1 MAKPTKYTRQP
12 IVSVLGHVDHG
23 KTSLLDYIRGSTV
36 AAREAGAI
44 TQHIGA
50 TEVPIDAIY
59 TMCGDLLGGKKFS
72 VPGLL
77 FIDTP
82 GHHAFTTLRA
92 RGGSL
97 ADIAILVV
105 DINEGFRPQT
115 HESISI
121 LRQYK
126 TPFVIAANKIDA
138 INGWQRSTSS
148 IEVAAQRIQNQRPMT
163 KRLFE
168 EKLYDLIGVIY
179 DKGFESDLY
188 FNVKDFTKTIP
199 IIPVSAK
206 TGEGV
211 PELLMILVGLA
222 QRFLEEQLKSESGP
236 AKGTVLEVKEDVGL
250 GTTVDAIIYSGML
263 KKEDTIILGTHD
275 EPLVTKI
282 KALLKPKPMDEIRD
296 PRERFDSVKEVHAA
310 CGIKISA
317 PDLDRVV
324 PGAPLRTAHGN
335 EAELIQEIQQQ
346 SQVKIDLDKDGLYI
360 KADTIGS
367 LEALVKESREKG
379 IHIRKVDIGNI
390 SKRDITDTAAVNN
403 TLERVIFAFN
413 VKMLPE
419 AKEEAASTDVTVFNE
434 DVIYTI
440 IENYDEWLGKK
451 KEELEKKRREDYIH
465 PGMIKF
471 LPEYV
476 FRVSH
481 PAVIGIRVL
490 GGRIKVDMR
499 LMDQDGKLIGSIKGM
514 QSENKAIAEAIQG
527 QEVAISIEGV
537 TVGRQIKGGD
547 IFFTDIPE
555 SDAKKLQLL
564 EVLNEDEKDVLNKI
578 FDIKRKTNKFWGM

>member
-1 MAKPTKYTRQP
+1 MTASSKHTRQP

-23 KTSLLDYIRGSTV
+23 KTSLLDFIRGSTV

-59 TMCGDLLGGKKFS
+59 SMCGHLLGEKKFS

-82 GHHAFTTLRA
+82 GHHAFTTLRT

-115 HESISI
+115 HESITI

-126 TPFVIAANKIDA
+126 TPFIVAANKIDA
-138 INGWQRSTSS
+138 INGWQRSDEILKNR
-148 IEVAAQRIQNQRPMT
+148 IESQRPMT
-163 KRLFE
+163 KSLFE
-168 EKLYDLIGVIY
+168 TKLYELIGIIY

-188 FNVKDFTKTIP
+188 FNIKDFRKSIP
-199 IIPVSAK
+199 IIPLSAK

-211 PELLMILVGLA
+211 PELLMVLVGLA
-222 QRFLEEQLKSESGP
+222 QRFLEEQLTSETG
-236 AKGTVLEVKEDVGL
+236 AGKGTVLEVKEDVGL
-250 GTTVDAIIYSGML
+250 GTTVDAIIYSGIL
-263 KKEDTIILGTHD
+263 KKEDTIIFGTRN

-296 PRERFDSVKEVHAA
+296 PRERFESVKEVHAA

-317 PDLDRVV
+317 PNLDLVV
-324 PGAPLRTAHGN
+324 PGAPLRVVQGD
-335 EAELIQEIQQQ
+335 EAELIQEIKSQ
-346 SQVKIDLDKDGLYI
+346 SQVKIELDKDGLFI

-379 IHIRKVDIGNI
+379 ITIRKVEIGNI
-390 SKRDITDTAAVNN
+390 SKRDIMETVALNN
-403 TLERVIFAFN
+403 PMERVIFAFN
-413 VKMLPE
+413 VKILPE
-419 AKEEAASTDVTVFNE
+419 AKEELIHNEVTIFNE

-440 IENYDEWLGKK
+440 IENYDEWLAKK

-481 PAVIGIRVL
+481 PAVIGVRVL
-490 GGRIKVDMR
+490 GGRIKVDMK
-499 LMDQDGKLIGSIKGM
+499 LMDQDGKSIGSIKGLQM
-514 QSENKAIAEAIQG
+514 ENKSITEAIQG
-527 QEVAISIEGV
+527 AEVAISIDGV

-555 SDAKKLQLL
+555 SDAKKLRLMD
-564 EVLNEDEKDVLNKI
+564 VLNDDEKDVLNKI
-578 FDIKRKTNKFWGM
+578 LDIKRKANKFWGM

>member
-1 MAKPTKYTRQP
+1 MTAHSKHTRQP

-23 KTSLLDYIRGSTV
+23 KTSLLDFIRGSTV

-50 TEVPIDAIY
+50 TEVPIEAIY
-59 TMCGDLLGGKKFS
+59 SICGPLLGGKKFT

-82 GHHAFTTLRA
+82 GHHAFTTLRT

-97 ADIAILVV
+97 ADLAILVI

-115 HESISI
+115 HESITI

-126 TPFVIAANKIDA
+126 TPFIIAANKIDA
-138 INGWQRSTSS
+138 INGWQR
-148 IEVAAQRIQNQRPMT
+148 IDDIAMNRLQNQRPMT
-163 KRLFE
+163 KTLFE
-168 EKLYDLIGVIY
+168 TKLYELIGTIY

-188 FNVKDFTKTIP
+188 FNIKDFRKSIP
-199 IIPVSAK
+199 ILPLSAK
-206 TGEGV
+206 TGEGI
-211 PELLMILVGLA
+211 PELLMVLVGLA
-222 QRFLEEQLKSESGP
+222 QRFLEEQLASETG
-236 AKGTVLEVKEDVGL
+236 AGKGTVLEVKEDVGL
-250 GTTVDAIIYSGML
+250 GTTVDAIIYSGVL
-263 KKEDTIILGTHD
+263 KKEDTIVFGTRN

-296 PRERFDSVKEVHAA
+296 PRERFASVKEVHAA

-317 PDLDRVV
+317 PNLDLVV
-324 PGAPLRTAHGN
+324 PGAPLRVVHDD
-335 EAELIQEIQQQ
+335 EAKLIEEIKSQ
-346 SQVKIDLDKDGLYI
+346 SQVNIKLDKDGLYI
-360 KADTIGS
+360 KGDTIGS

-379 IHIRKVDIGNI
+379 IDIRKVEIGSI
-390 SKRDITDTAAVNN
+390 SRRDIMETAAINN
-403 TLERVIFAFN
+403 PLERVIFAFN
-413 VKMLPE
+413 VKILPE
-419 AKEEAASTDVTVFNE
+419 AKEELVNTDVTVFNE

-440 IENYDEWLGKK
+440 IENYDIWLAKK
-451 KEELEKKRREDYIH
+451 KEGLEKKRREDYTH

-481 PAVIGIRVL
+481 PAVIGVRVL
-490 GGRIKVDMR
+490 GGRIKVDMK
-499 LMDQDGKLIGSIKGM
+499 LMDQDGKSIGSIKGL
-514 QSENKAIAEAIQG
+514 QLDNKPIDEALQG
-527 QEVAISIEGV
+527 AEVAISIEGV

-547 IFFTDIPE
+547 IFFTEIPE
-555 SDAKKLQLL
+555 SDAKKLRLMD
-564 EVLNEDEKDVLNKI
+564 VLNEDEKDVLNKI
-578 FDIKRKTNKFWGM
+578 LDIKRKTNKFWGM

>member
-1 MAKPTKYTRQP
+1 MTHSKKHVRQP

-36 AAREAGAI
+36 AAREAGMI

-50 TEVPIDAIY
+50 TEVPIEAIY
-59 TMCGDLLGGKKFS
+59 AMCGPLLGGKKFS

-82 GHHAFTTLRA
+82 GHHAFTTLRT

-97 ADIAILVV
+97 ADLAILVV

-115 HESISI
+115 HESITI

-126 TPFVIAANKIDA
+126 TPFIVAANKIDA
-138 INGWQRSTSS
+138 INGWQRNDD
-148 IEVAAQRIQNQRPMT
+148 VAKNRLDSQRPIIKT
-163 KRLFE
+163 LFE
-168 EKLYDLIGVIY
+168 TKLYDLIGILY

-188 FNVKDFTKTIP
+188 FNIKDFRKSIP
-199 IIPVSAK
+199 IIPISAK
-206 TGEGV
+206 TGEGI
-211 PELLMILVGLA
+211 PELLMVLVGLA
-222 QRFLEEQLKSESGP
+222 QRFLEDQITSESG
-236 AKGTVLEVKEDVGL
+236 AGKGTVLEVKEDIGL
-250 GTTVDAIIYSGML
+250 GTTVDAIIYSGIL
-263 KKEDTIILGTHD
+263 KKEDTIIFGTRD

-317 PDLDRVV
+317 PNLDLVV
-324 PGAPLRTAHGN
+324 PGAPLRVVHGD
-335 EAELIQEIQQQ
+335 EAELIEEIKSQ
-346 SQVKIDLDKDGLYI
+346 SQVNIELDKDGLFI

-379 IHIRKVDIGNI
+379 MSIRKVEIGNV
-390 SKRDITDTAAVNN
+390 SKRDIIETVSLNN
-403 TLERVIFAFN
+403 PLERVIFAFN
-413 VKMLPE
+413 VKILPE
-419 AKEEAASTDVTVFNE
+419 AKEELVKSEVTVFNE

-440 IENYDEWLGKK
+440 IENYDLWVAKK

-476 FRVSH
+476 FRISH
-481 PAVIGIRVL
+481 PAVFGVRIL

-499 LMDQDGKLIGSIKGM
+499 LIDLEGKSIGHIKGM
-514 QSENKAIAEAIQG
+514 QLDNKPITEAMQG
-527 QEVAISIEGV
+527 AEVAISVEGV
-537 TVGRQIKGGD
+537 TIGRQINGGD

-555 SDAKKLQLL
+555 SDARKLQLMN
-564 EVLNEDEKDVLNKI
+564 VLNDDEKDVLNKI
-578 FDIKRKTNKFWGM
+578 IDIKRKTNKFWGM

>member
-1 MAKPTKYTRQP
+1 MTKSSKYIRQP

-59 TMCGDLLGGKKFS
+59 AMCGDLLGGKKFS

-105 DINEGFRPQT
+105 DIQEGFRPQT
-115 HESISI
+115 HESINI

-126 TPFVIAANKIDA
+126 TPFVIAANKIDSVS
-138 INGWQRSTSS
+138 GWQYST
-148 IEVAAQRIQNQRPMT
+148 EVAQQRIQHQRPMT
-163 KRLFE
+163 KSLFE

-179 DKGFESDLY
+179 DKGFDSDLY
-188 FNVKDFTKTIP
+188 FNIKDFTKTIP

-206 TGEGV
+206 TGEGIS
-211 PELLMILVGLA
+211 ELLMILVGLA
-222 QRFLEEQLKSESGP
+222 QRFLEDQLKSESGP
-236 AKGTVLEVKEDVGL
+236 GKGTVLEVKEDVGL
-250 GTTVDAIIYSGML
+250 GTTVDAIIYSGVL
-263 KKEDTIILGTHD
+263 KKEDTIIFGTHD

-317 PDLDRVV
+317 PGLDQVV
-324 PGAPLRTAHGN
+324 PGAPLRVVHGN
-335 EAELIQEIQQQ
+335 EAELVQEIKSQ
-346 SQVKIDLDKDGLYI
+346 SQVKIDVDKDGLYI

-390 SKRDITDTAAVNN
+390 SKHDITDTAALNN
-403 TLERVIFAFN
+403 PLDRVIFAFN

-419 AKEEAASTDVTVFNE
+419 AKEEVANTDVTVFNE

-440 IENYDEWLGKK
+440 IENYDVWLAKK

-490 GGRIKVDMR
+490 GGRIKVDML
-499 LMDQDGKLIGSIKGM
+499 LMDQDGKIIGSIKGM
-514 QSENKAIAEAIQG
+514 QSENKAISEAIQG
-527 QEVAISIEGV
+527 QEVAISIEGI

-547 IFFTDIPE
+547 ILFTDIPE
-555 SDAKKLQLL
+555 SDARKLRLL
-564 EVLNEDEKDVLNKI
+564 DVLNEDEKDVLNKI
-578 FDIKRKTNKFWGM
+578 LDIKRKTNKFWGM

>member
-1 MAKPTKYTRQP
+1 
-12 IVSVLGHVDHG
+12 LGHVDHG
-23 KTSLLDYIRGSTV
+23 KTSLLDFIRGSTV

-50 TEVPIDAIY
+50 TEVPIEAIY
-59 TMCGDLLGGKKFS
+59 SMCGSLLGGKKFS

-82 GHHAFTTLRA
+82 GHHAFTTLRT

-97 ADIAILVV
+97 ADLAILVV

-115 HESISI
+115 HESITI

-126 TPFVIAANKIDA
+126 TPFIVAANKIDA
-138 INGWQRSTSS
+138 INGWQRSDD
-148 IEVAAQRIQNQRPMT
+148 IAMNRIQNQRPMT
-163 KRLFE
+163 KTLFE
-168 EKLYDLIGVIY
+168 KKLYELIGTIY

-188 FNVKDFTKTIP
+188 FNIKDFRKSIP
-199 IIPVSAK
+199 IIPLSAK
-206 TGEGV
+206 TGEGLS
-211 PELLMILVGLA
+211 ELLMVLVGLA
-222 QRFLEEQLKSESGP
+222 QRFLEDQLTSETG
-236 AKGTVLEVKEDVGL
+236 AGKGTVLEVKEDVGL
-250 GTTVDAIIYSGML
+250 GTTVDAIIYSGIL
-263 KKEDTIILGTHD
+263 NKDDTIVFGTRGD
-275 EPLVTKI
+275 PLVTKI

-296 PRERFDSVKEVHAA
+296 PRERFESVTKVHAA

-317 PDLDRVV
+317 PDLDLVI
-324 PGAPLRTAHGN
+324 PGAPLRVVHGDK
-335 EAELIQEIQQQ
+335 EELIQEIKNQ
-346 SQVKIDLDKDGLYI
+346 SQVNIELDKDGLFI

-379 IHIRKVDIGNI
+379 INVRKVEIGNI
-390 SKRDITDTAAVNN
+390 SRRDIMETAAINN
-403 TLERVIFAFN
+403 SLERVIFAFN

-419 AKEEAASTDVTVFNE
+419 AKEELVNTDVTVFNE

-440 IENYDEWLGKK
+440 IENYDLWLAKK
-451 KEELEKKRREDYIH
+451 KEELEKKRREDYTH

-471 LPEYV
+471 LPEYI

-481 PAVIGIRVL
+481 PAVIGVRVL
-490 GGRIKVDMR
+490 GGRIKVDMK
-499 LMDQDGKLIGSIKGM
+499 LMDQDGKSIGSIKGM
-514 QSENKAIAEAIQG
+514 QSDNKAIAEAIQG
-527 QEVAISIEGV
+527 AEVAISIEGV

-555 SDAKKLQLL
+555 SDAKKLRLL
-564 EVLNEDEKDVLNKI
+564 DVLNEDEKDVLNKI
-578 FDIKRKTNKFWGM
+578 MNIKRKTNKFWGM

>member
-1 MAKPTKYTRQP
+1 MPASHKHVRQP

-59 TMCGDLLGGKKFS
+59 AMCGALLGEKKFS

-82 GHHAFTTLRA
+82 GHHAFTTLRT

-97 ADIAILVV
+97 ADLAILVV

-115 HESISI
+115 HESITI

-126 TPFVIAANKIDA
+126 TPFIIAANKIDA
-138 INGWQRSTSS
+138 INGWQRSDD
-148 IEVAAQRIQNQRPMT
+148 IAINRLQNQRPMT
-163 KRLFE
+163 KTLFE
-168 EKLYDLIGVIY
+168 TKLYELIGTIY

-188 FNVKDFTKTIP
+188 FNIKDFRKSIP
-199 IIPVSAK
+199 IIPLSAK
-206 TGEGV
+206 TGEGI

-222 QRFLEEQLKSESGP
+222 QRFLEDQLASETG
-236 AKGTVLEVKEDVGL
+236 AGKGTVLEVKEDIGL
-250 GTTVDAIIYSGML
+250 GTTVDAIIYSGIL
-263 KKEDTIILGTHD
+263 KKEDTIIFGTRD
-275 EPLVTKI
+275 EPLVSKI

-317 PDLDRVV
+317 PNLDLVI
-324 PGAPLRTAHGN
+324 PGAPLRVVHGN
-335 EAELIQEIQQQ
+335 EAELIEEIKSQ
-346 SQVKIDLDKDGLYI
+346 SQVNIELDKDGLFI

-379 IHIRKVDIGNI
+379 INIRKVEIGNI
-390 SKRDITDTAAVNN
+390 SRRDIMETAAVNN
-403 TLERVIFAFN
+403 PLERVIFAFN
-413 VKMLPE
+413 VKILPE
-419 AKEEAASTDVTVFNE
+419 AKDELLNTDVTVFNQ

-440 IENYDEWLGKK
+440 IENYDLWLSKK
-451 KEELEKKRREDYIH
+451 KEELEKKRREDFTH
-465 PGMIKF
+465 PGMMKF

-476 FRVSH
+476 FRISH
-481 PAVIGIRVL
+481 PAVIGVRVL
-490 GGRIKVDMR
+490 GGRIKLGMK
-499 LMDQDGKLIGSIKGM
+499 LMDQEGKSIGNIKGL
-514 QSENKAIAEAIQG
+514 QLDNKSITEALQG
-527 QEVAISIEGV
+527 AEVAISIEGV

-547 IFFTDIPE
+547 IFFTEIPE
-555 SDAKKLQLL
+555 SDAKKLRLMD
-564 EVLNEDEKDVLNKI
+564 VLNEDEKDVLNKI
-578 FDIKRKTNKFWGM
+578 LDIKRKTNKFWGM

>member
-1 MAKPTKYTRQP
+1 MYMSTSHKHVRQP

-23 KTSLLDYIRGSTV
+23 KTSLLDFIRGSTV

-50 TEVPIDAIY
+50 TEVPIEAIY
-59 TMCGDLLGGKKFS
+59 AMCGPLLGGKKFS

-82 GHHAFTTLRA
+82 GHHAFTTLRT

-97 ADIAILVV
+97 ADLAILVV
-105 DINEGFRPQT
+105 DVNEGFRPQT
-115 HESISI
+115 HESITI

-126 TPFVIAANKIDA
+126 TPFIIAANKIDA
-138 INGWQRSTSS
+138 INGWQRSDET
-148 IEVAAQRIQNQRPMT
+148 AQNRLQNQRPMT
-163 KRLFE
+163 KTLFE
-168 EKLYDLIGVIY
+168 TKLYELIGTIY

-188 FNVKDFTKTIP
+188 FNIKDFRKSIP

-211 PELLMILVGLA
+211 AELLMILVGLA
-222 QRFLEEQLKSESGP
+222 QRFLEEQLRSETG
-236 AKGTVLEVKEDVGL
+236 AGKGTVLEVKEDVGL
-250 GTTVDAIIYSGML
+250 GTTVDAIIYSGIL
-263 KKEDTIILGTHD
+263 KKEDTIVFGTRD

-296 PRERFDSVKEVHAA
+296 PRERFDSVREVHAA

-317 PDLDRVV
+317 PNLDLVV
-324 PGAPLRTAHGN
+324 PGAPLRVVRGD
-335 EAELIQEIQQQ
+335 EAALIEEIKNQ
-346 SQVKIDLDKDGLYI
+346 SQVNIELDKKGLYI

-379 IHIRKVDIGNI
+379 IDIRKVEIGNV
-390 SKRDITDTAAVNN
+390 SRRDISETVAVNN
-403 TLERVIFAFN
+403 PLERVIFAFN
-413 VKMLPE
+413 VKILPE
-419 AKEEAASTDVTVFNE
+419 AKEELAKSEVTIFNE
-434 DVIYTI
+434 EVIYTI
-440 IENYDEWLGKK
+440 LENYDLWLAKK

-476 FRVSH
+476 FRMSH
-481 PAVIGIRVL
+481 PAVFGVRVL

-499 LMDQDGKLIGSIKGM
+499 LIDQEGKSIGNIKGM
-514 QSENKAIAEAIQG
+514 QLDNKPITEALQG
-527 QEVAISIEGV
+527 AEVAISVEGV
-537 TVGRQIKGGD
+537 TIGRQIKGGD
-547 IFFTDIPE
+547 ILFTDIPE
-555 SDAKKLQLL
+555 SDARKLKMMD
-564 EVLNEDEKDVLNKI
+564 VLNEDEKDVLNKI
-578 FDIKRKTNKFWGM
+578 IDIKRRTNKFWGM

>member
-1 MAKPTKYTRQP
+1 MPAAHKHVRQP

-59 TMCGDLLGGKKFS
+59 AMCGALLGGKKFS

-82 GHHAFTTLRA
+82 GHHAFTTLRT

-97 ADIAILVV
+97 ADLAILVV

-115 HESISI
+115 HESITI

-126 TPFVIAANKIDA
+126 TPFIIAANKIDA
-138 INGWQRSTSS
+138 INGWQRSDD
-148 IEVAAQRIQNQRPMT
+148 IAINRLQNQRPMT
-163 KRLFE
+163 KTLFE
-168 EKLYDLIGVIY
+168 TKLYELIGTIY

-188 FNVKDFTKTIP
+188 FNIKDFRKSIP
-199 IIPVSAK
+199 IIPLSAK
-206 TGEGV
+206 TGEGI

-222 QRFLEEQLKSESGP
+222 QRFLEDQLASETG
-236 AKGTVLEVKEDVGL
+236 AGKGTVLEVKEDIGL
-250 GTTVDAIIYSGML
+250 GTTVDAIIYSGIL
-263 KKEDTIILGTHD
+263 KKEDTIIFGTRD
-275 EPLVTKI
+275 EPLVSKI

-317 PDLDRVV
+317 PNLDLVI
-324 PGAPLRTAHGN
+324 PGAPLRVVHGN
-335 EAELIQEIQQQ
+335 EAELIEEIKSQ
-346 SQVKIDLDKDGLYI
+346 SQVNIELDKDGLFI

-379 IHIRKVDIGNI
+379 MNIRKVEIGNI
-390 SKRDITDTAAVNN
+390 SRRDIMETAAVNN
-403 TLERVIFAFN
+403 PLERVIFAFN
-413 VKMLPE
+413 VKILPE
-419 AKEEAASTDVTVFNE
+419 AKDELLNTDVTVFNQ

-440 IENYDEWLGKK
+440 IEDYDLWLSKK
-451 KEELEKKRREDYIH
+451 KEELEKKRREDFTH
-465 PGMIKF
+465 PGMMKF

-481 PAVIGIRVL
+481 PAVIGVRVL
-490 GGRIKVDMR
+490 GGRIKLGMK
-499 LMDQDGKLIGSIKGM
+499 LMDQEGKSIGNIKGL
-514 QSENKAIAEAIQG
+514 QLDNKSITEALQG
-527 QEVAISIEGV
+527 AEVAISIEGV

-547 IFFTDIPE
+547 IFFTEIPE
-555 SDAKKLQLL
+555 SDAKKLRLMD
-564 EVLNEDEKDVLNKI
+564 VLNEDEKDVLNKI
-578 FDIKRKTNKFWGM
+578 LDIKRKTNKFWGM

>member
-1 MAKPTKYTRQP
+1 MTASQKHVRQP

-59 TMCGDLLGGKKFS
+59 AMCGPLLGEKKFS

-82 GHHAFTTLRA
+82 GHHAFTTLRT

-97 ADIAILVV
+97 ADLAILVV

-115 HESISI
+115 YESITI

-126 TPFVIAANKIDA
+126 TPFIVAANKIDA
-138 INGWQRSTSS
+138 INGWQRNDA
-148 IEVAAQRIQNQRPMT
+148 VAKNRLDSQRPMT
-163 KRLFE
+163 KTLFE
-168 EKLYDLIGVIY
+168 TKLYELIGIIY

-188 FNVKDFTKTIP
+188 FNIKDFRKNIP
-199 IIPVSAK
+199 IIPLSAK
-206 TGEGV
+206 TGEGI
-211 PELLMILVGLA
+211 PELLMVLVGLA
-222 QRFLEEQLKSESGP
+222 QRFLEDQLASETG
-236 AKGTVLEVKEDVGL
+236 AGKGTVLEVKEDIGL
-250 GTTVDAIIYSGML
+250 GTTVDAIIYSGVL
-263 KKEDTIILGTHD
+263 KKEDTIIFGTHN

-317 PDLDRVV
+317 PNLDLVV
-324 PGAPLRTAHGN
+324 PGAPLRVVHGD
-335 EAELIQEIQQQ
+335 ETELIQEIKSQ
-346 SQVKIDLDKDGLYI
+346 SQVNIELDKDGLYI

-379 IHIRKVDIGNI
+379 INIRKVEIGNV
-390 SKRDITDTAAVNN
+390 SRRDIMETAAINN
-403 TLERVIFAFN
+403 PLERVIFAFN
-413 VKMLPE
+413 VKILPE
-419 AKEEAASTDVTVFNE
+419 AKDELVNTDVTVFNE

-440 IENYDEWLGKK
+440 IENYDLWLSKK

-481 PAVIGIRVL
+481 PAVIGVRVL
-490 GGRIKVDMR
+490 GGRIKLDMK
-499 LMDQDGKLIGSIKGM
+499 LMDQDGKSIGNIKGL
-514 QSENKAIAEAIQG
+514 QLDNKSIVEALQG
-527 QEVAISIEGV
+527 AEVAISIEGV

-555 SDAKKLQLL
+555 SDAKKLRLMD
-564 EVLNEDEKDVLNKI
+564 VLNEDEKDVLNKI
-578 FDIKRKTNKFWGM
+578 LDIKRKTNKFWGM

>member
-1 MAKPTKYTRQP
+1 MSASHKHVRQP

-59 TMCGDLLGGKKFS
+59 AMCGTLLGEKKFS

-82 GHHAFTTLRA
+82 GHHAFTTLRT

-97 ADIAILVV
+97 ADLAILVV

-115 HESISI
+115 YESITI

-126 TPFVIAANKIDA
+126 TPFILAANKIDA
-138 INGWQRSTSS
+138 INGWQKNQD
-148 IEVAAQRIQNQRPMT
+148 VARNRLDNQRPMT
-163 KRLFE
+163 KTLFDT
-168 EKLYDLIGVIY
+168 KLYELIGTIY
-179 DKGFESDLY
+179 DKGFDSDLY
-188 FNVKDFTKTIP
+188 FNIKDFRKSIP
-199 IIPVSAK
+199 IIPLSAK
-206 TGEGV
+206 TGEGI
-211 PELLMILVGLA
+211 PELLMVLVGLA
-222 QRFLEEQLKSESGP
+222 QRFLEDQLTSESG
-236 AKGTVLEVKEDVGL
+236 AGKGTVLEVKEDIGL
-250 GTTVDAIIYSGML
+250 GTTVDAIIYSGVL
-263 KKEDTIILGTHD
+263 KKEDTIIFGTRN

-317 PDLDRVV
+317 PNLDLVV
-324 PGAPLRTAHGN
+324 PGAPLRVVHGD
-335 EAELIQEIQQQ
+335 EAELIEEIKSQ
-346 SQVKIDLDKDGLYI
+346 SQVNIELDKDGLYI

-379 IHIRKVDIGNI
+379 INIRKVEIGNI
-390 SKRDITDTAAVNN
+390 SRRDIMETAAINN
-403 TLERVIFAFN
+403 PSERVIFAFN
-413 VKMLPE
+413 VKILPE
-419 AKEEAASTDVTVFNE
+419 AKEELIKSEVTIFNE

-440 IENYDEWLGKK
+440 IENYDLWLVKK
-451 KEELEKKRREDYIH
+451 KEELEKKRREDFTH

-476 FRVSH
+476 FRISH
-481 PAVIGIRVL
+481 PAVFGVRVL

-499 LMDQDGKLIGSIKGM
+499 LVDQEGKSIGIIKGM
-514 QSENKAIAEAIQG
+514 QLDNKPITEALQG
-527 QEVAISIEGV
+527 AEVAISVEGV
-537 TVGRQIKGGD
+537 TIGRQIKGGD

-555 SDAKKLQLL
+555 SDARKLTLMN
-564 EVLNEDEKDVLNKI
+564 VLNDDEKDVLNKI
-578 FDIKRKTNKFWGM
+578 MDIKRKTNKFWGM

>member
-1 MAKPTKYTRQP
+1 MTHSKKHVRQP

-36 AAREAGAI
+36 AAREAGMI

-50 TEVPIDAIY
+50 TEVPIEAIY
-59 TMCGDLLGGKKFS
+59 AMCGPLLGGKKFS

-82 GHHAFTTLRA
+82 GHHAFTTLRT

-97 ADIAILVV
+97 ADLAILVV

-115 HESISI
+115 HESITI

-126 TPFVIAANKIDA
+126 TPFIVAANKIDA
-138 INGWQRSTSS
+138 INGWQRNDD
-148 IEVAAQRIQNQRPMT
+148 VAKNRLDSQRPIIKT
-163 KRLFE
+163 LFE
-168 EKLYDLIGVIY
+168 TKLYDLIGILY

-188 FNVKDFTKTIP
+188 FNIKDFRKSIP
-199 IIPVSAK
+199 IIPISAK
-206 TGEGV
+206 TGEGI
-211 PELLMILVGLA
+211 PELLMVLVGLA
-222 QRFLEEQLKSESGP
+222 QRFLEDQITSESG
-236 AKGTVLEVKEDVGL
+236 AGKGTVLEVKEDIGL
-250 GTTVDAIIYSGML
+250 GTTVDAIIYSGIL
-263 KKEDTIILGTHD
+263 KKEDTIIFGTRD

-317 PDLDRVV
+317 PNLDLVV
-324 PGAPLRTAHGN
+324 PGAPLRVVHGD
-335 EAELIQEIQQQ
+335 EAELIEEIKSQ
-346 SQVKIDLDKDGLYI
+346 SQVNIELDKDGLFI

-379 IHIRKVDIGNI
+379 MSIRKVEIGNV
-390 SKRDITDTAAVNN
+390 SKRDIIETVSLNN
-403 TLERVIFAFN
+403 PLERVIFAFN
-413 VKMLPE
+413 VKILPE
-419 AKEEAASTDVTVFNE
+419 AKEELVKSEVTVFNE

-440 IENYDEWLGKK
+440 IENYDLWVAKK

-476 FRVSH
+476 FRISH
-481 PAVIGIRVL
+481 PAVFGVRIL

-499 LMDQDGKLIGSIKGM
+499 LIDLEGKSIGHIKGM
-514 QSENKAIAEAIQG
+514 QLDNKPITEAIQG
-527 QEVAISIEGV
+527 AEVAISVEGV
-537 TVGRQIKGGD
+537 TIGRQINGGD

-555 SDAKKLQLL
+555 SDARKLQLMN
-564 EVLNEDEKDVLNKI
+564 VLNYDEKDVLNKI
-578 FDIKRKTNKFWGM
+578 IDIKRKTNKFWGM

>member
-1 MAKPTKYTRQP
+1 MAMTILSKHTRQP

-23 KTSLLDYIRGSTV
+23 KTSLLDFIRGSTV

-59 TMCGDLLGGKKFS
+59 SMCGHLLGGKKFS

-82 GHHAFTTLRA
+82 GHHAFTTLRT

-97 ADIAILVV
+97 ADLAILVV

-115 HESISI
+115 HESITI

-126 TPFVIAANKIDA
+126 TPFIVAANKIDA
-138 INGWQRSTSS
+138 INGWQRSDD
-148 IEVAAQRIQNQRPMT
+148 IAMNRIQNQRPMT
-163 KRLFE
+163 KTLFE
-168 EKLYDLIGVIY
+168 TKLYELIGTIY

-188 FNVKDFTKTIP
+188 FNIKDFRKSIP
-199 IIPVSAK
+199 IMPVSAK

-211 PELLMILVGLA
+211 PELLMVLVGLA
-222 QRFLEEQLKSESGP
+222 QRFLEDQLTSETG
-236 AKGTVLEVKEDVGL
+236 AGKGTVLEVKEDIGL
-250 GTTVDAIIYSGML
+250 GTTVDAIIYSGIL
-263 KKEDTIILGTHD
+263 KKEDTIIFGTRN

-282 KALLKPKPMDEIRD
+282 KAILKPKPMDEIRD
-296 PRERFDSVKEVHAA
+296 PREQFESVKEVHAA

-317 PDLDRVV
+317 PNLDLVV
-324 PGAPLRTAHGN
+324 PGAPLRVVHGDK
-335 EAELIQEIQQQ
+335 EELIQEIKSQ
-346 SQVKIDLDKDGLYI
+346 SQVNIKLDKDGLFI

-367 LEALVKESREKG
+367 LEALVKESQEHA
-379 IHIRKVDIGNI
+379 INIRKVEIGNI
-390 SKRDITDTAAVNN
+390 SRRDIMETSALNN
-403 TLERVIFAFN
+403 PLERIIFAFN
-413 VKMLPE
+413 VKILPE
-419 AKEEAASTDVTVFNE
+419 AKEELLNTDVTVFNE

-440 IENYDEWLGKK
+440 IENYDVWLAKK
-451 KEELEKKRREDYIH
+451 KEELEKKRREDYTH

-481 PAVIGIRVL
+481 PAVIGVRVL

-499 LMDQDGKLIGSIKGM
+499 LIDQDGKIVGHIKGM
-514 QSENKAIAEAIQG
+514 QLENKAISEALQG
-527 QEVAISIEGV
+527 AEVAISIEGV

-547 IFFTDIPE
+547 ILFTDLPE
-555 SDAKKLQLL
+555 SDAKKLKLMD
-564 EVLNEDEKDVLNKI
+564 VLNEDEKDVLNKI
-578 FDIKRKTNKFWGM
+578 IDIKRKTNKFWGM

>member
-1 MAKPTKYTRQP
+1 MTSSPKHVRQP

-59 TMCGDLLGGKKFS
+59 SMCGSLLGGKAFS

-82 GHHAFTTLRA
+82 GHHAFTTLRT

-97 ADIAILVV
+97 ADLAILVV

-115 HESISI
+115 HESITI

-126 TPFVIAANKIDA
+126 TPFIIAANKIDA
-138 INGWQRSTSS
+138 INGWQFSTD
-148 IEVAAQRIQNQRPMT
+148 IAKNRLQNQRPMIKT
-163 KRLFE
+163 LFE
-168 EKLYDLIGVIY
+168 TKLYELIGTIY

-188 FNVKDFTKTIP
+188 FNIKDFRKSIP

-211 PELLMILVGLA
+211 PELLMVLVGLA
-222 QRFLEEQLKSESGP
+222 QRFLEDQLASETG
-236 AKGTVLEVKEDVGL
+236 AGKGTVLEVKEDIGL
-250 GTTVDAIIYSGML
+250 GTTVDAIIYSGVL
-263 KKEDTIILGTHD
+263 RKEDTIIFGTRD

-296 PRERFDSVKEVHAA
+296 PRERFESVKEVHAA

-317 PDLDRVV
+317 SDLDRVV
-324 PGAPLRTAHGN
+324 PGAPLRVVHGDE
-335 EAELIQEIQQQ
+335 EALIEEIKSQ
-346 SQVKIDLDKDGLYI
+346 SQVKIDLDKDGVYI

-379 IHIRKVDIGNI
+379 INVRKVEIGNL
-390 SKRDITDTAAVNN
+390 SKRDIMETVAVNN
-403 TLERVIFAFN
+403 PLERVIFAFN
-413 VKMLPE
+413 VKILPE
-419 AKEEAASTDVTVFNE
+419 AKEEITNTEVAIFNE

-440 IENYDEWLGKK
+440 IEKYDLWVAKK

-481 PAVIGIRVL
+481 PAVIGVRVL
-490 GGRIKVDMR
+490 GGRVKVNMR
-499 LMDQDGKLIGSIKGM
+499 LIDTEGKSIGSIKGL
-514 QSENKAIAEAIQG
+514 QLDNKAITEALQG
-527 QEVAISIEGV
+527 AEVAISIEGV

-555 SDAKKLQLL
+555 SDAKKLRLL
-564 EVLNEDEKDVLNKI
+564 DLLNEDEKDVLNKI

>member
-1 MAKPTKYTRQP
+1 MTAHSKHIRQP

-23 KTSLLDYIRGSTV
+23 KTSLLDFIRGSTV

-50 TEVPIDAIY
+50 TEVPIEAIY
-59 TMCGDLLGGKKFS
+59 STCGPLLGDKKFT

-82 GHHAFTTLRA
+82 GHHAFTTLRT

-97 ADIAILVV
+97 ADLAILVI

-115 HESISI
+115 HESITI

-126 TPFVIAANKIDA
+126 TPFIIAANKIDA
-138 INGWQRSTSS
+138 INGWQRIDDVT
-148 IEVAAQRIQNQRPMT
+148 INRLQNQRPMT
-163 KRLFE
+163 KTLFE
-168 EKLYDLIGVIY
+168 AKLYELIGTIY

-188 FNVKDFTKTIP
+188 FNIKDFRKSIP
-199 IIPVSAK
+199 IVPLSAK
-206 TGEGV
+206 TGEGI
-211 PELLMILVGLA
+211 PELLMVLVGLA
-222 QRFLEEQLKSESGP
+222 QRFLEEQLASESG
-236 AKGTVLEVKEDVGL
+236 AGKGTVLEVKEDVGL
-250 GTTVDAIIYSGML
+250 GTTVDAIIYSGVL
-263 KKEDTIILGTHD
+263 KKEDTIVFGTRN

-296 PRERFDSVKEVHAA
+296 PRERFASVKEVYAA

-317 PDLDRVV
+317 PNLDLVV
-324 PGAPLRTAHGN
+324 PGAPLRVVHDD
-335 EAELIQEIQQQ
+335 EAELIQEIKSQ
-346 SQVKIDLDKDGLYI
+346 SQVNIELDKNGLYI
-360 KADTIGS
+360 KGDTIGS

-379 IHIRKVDIGNI
+379 IDIRKVEIGSI
-390 SKRDITDTAAVNN
+390 SRRDIMETAAINN
-403 TLERVIFAFN
+403 PLERVIFAFN
-413 VKMLPE
+413 VKILPE
-419 AKEEAASTDVTVFNE
+419 AKEELVNTDVIVFNE

-440 IENYDEWLGKK
+440 IENYDIWLAKK
-451 KEELEKKRREDYIH
+451 KEELEKKRREDYKH

-481 PAVIGIRVL
+481 PAVIGVRVL
-490 GGRIKVDMR
+490 GGRIKVDMK
-499 LMDQDGKLIGSIKGM
+499 LMDQDGKSIGSIKGL
-514 QSENKAIAEAIQG
+514 QLDNKPIDEALQG
-527 QEVAISIEGV
+527 AEVAISIEGV

-547 IFFTDIPE
+547 IFFTEIPE
-555 SDAKKLQLL
+555 SDAKKLRLMD
-564 EVLNEDEKDVLNKI
+564 VLNEDEKDVLNKI
-578 FDIKRKTNKFWGM
+578 LDIKRKINKFWGM

>member
-1 MAKPTKYTRQP
+1 MTASSKHTRQP

-23 KTSLLDYIRGSTV
+23 KTSLLDFIRGSTV

-50 TEVPIDAIY
+50 TEVPIEAIY
-59 TMCGDLLGGKKFS
+59 SMCGSLLGSKKFS

-82 GHHAFTTLRA
+82 GHHAFTTLRT

-115 HESISI
+115 HESITI

-126 TPFVIAANKIDA
+126 TPFVVAANKIDA
-138 INGWQRSTSS
+138 INGWQGSD
-148 IEVAAQRIQNQRPMT
+148 EVAINRLQSQRPMT
-163 KRLFE
+163 KTLFE
-168 EKLYDLIGVIY
+168 TRLYELIGAIY

-188 FNVKDFTKTIP
+188 YNIKDFRKSIP
-199 IIPVSAK
+199 IIPLSAK

-211 PELLMILVGLA
+211 SELLMVLVGLA
-222 QRFLEEQLKSESGP
+222 QRFLEDQLTSETNAG
-236 AKGTVLEVKEDVGL
+236 KGTVLEVKEDVGL
-250 GTTVDAIIYSGML
+250 GTTVDAIIYSGIL
-263 KKEDTIILGTHD
+263 KKEDTIIFGTRN

-317 PDLDRVV
+317 PDLDLVV
-324 PGAPLRTAHGN
+324 PGAPLRVIHGD
-335 EAELIQEIQQQ
+335 EAELIQEIKNQ
-346 SQVKIDLDKDGLYI
+346 SQVKIELDKDGLYI

-379 IHIRKVDIGNI
+379 INIRKVEIGNI
-390 SKRDITDTAAVNN
+390 SRRDIMETVSLNN
-403 TLERVIFAFN
+403 PLERVIFAFN
-413 VKMLPE
+413 VKILPE
-419 AKEEAASTDVTVFNE
+419 AKEELTNTDVTVFNE

-440 IENYDEWLGKK
+440 IENYDIWQAKK
-451 KEELEKKRREDYIH
+451 KEELEKKRREDYTH

-481 PAVIGIRVL
+481 PAVIGVRVL
-490 GGRIKVDMR
+490 GGRIKVDMK
-499 LMDQDGKLIGSIKGM
+499 LIDQEGKSIGSIKGL
-514 QSENKAIAEAIQG
+514 QLDNKPITEALQG
-527 QEVAISIEGV
+527 AEVAISIDGV
-537 TVGRQIKGGD
+537 TVGRQINGGD

-555 SDAKKLQLL
+555 SDAKKLRLMD
-564 EVLNEDEKDVLNKI
+564 VLNEDEKDVLNKI
-578 FDIKRKTNKFWGM
+578 LDIKRKTNKFWGM

>member
-1 MAKPTKYTRQP
+1 VTAPQKHVRQP

-50 TEVPIDAIY
+50 TEVPIEAIY
-59 TMCGDLLGGKKFS
+59 AMCGPLLGGKKFS

-82 GHHAFTTLRA
+82 GHHAFTTLRT

-97 ADIAILVV
+97 ADLAILVV
-105 DINEGFRPQT
+105 DMNEGFRPQT
-115 HESISI
+115 HESITI

-126 TPFVIAANKIDA
+126 TPFIVAANKIDA
-138 INGWQRSTSS
+138 INGWQRNDD
-148 IEVAAQRIQNQRPMT
+148 VAKNRLENQRPMT
-163 KRLFE
+163 KTIFDT
-168 EKLYDLIGVIY
+168 KLYELIGIIY

-188 FNVKDFTKTIP
+188 FNIKDFKKSIP
-199 IIPVSAK
+199 IIPLSAK
-206 TGEGV
+206 TGEGI
-211 PELLMILVGLA
+211 PELLMVLVGLA
-222 QRFLEEQLKSESGP
+222 QRFLEDQLTSETG
-236 AKGTVLEVKEDVGL
+236 AGKGTVLEVKEDIGL
-250 GTTVDAIIYSGML
+250 GTTVDAIIYSGIL
-263 KKEDTIILGTHD
+263 KKEDTIIFGTHD

-317 PDLDRVV
+317 PNLDLVV
-324 PGAPLRTAHGN
+324 PGAPLRVVHGD
-335 EAELIQEIQQQ
+335 ETELIQEIKSQ
-346 SQVKIDLDKDGLYI
+346 SQVNIELDKDGLYI

-367 LEALVKESREKG
+367 LEALAKESREKG
-379 IHIRKVDIGNI
+379 ISIRKVEIGNV
-390 SKRDITDTAAVNN
+390 SKRDIMETVSVNN
-403 TLERVIFAFN
+403 PLERVIFAFN
-413 VKMLPE
+413 VKILPE
-419 AKEEAASTDVTVFNE
+419 AKEELTKSEVTIFNE

-440 IENYDEWLGKK
+440 IENYDVWLAKK

-476 FRVSH
+476 FRISH
-481 PAVIGIRVL
+481 PAVFGVRIL

-499 LMDQDGKLIGSIKGM
+499 LIDLEGKSIGHIKGM
-514 QSENKAIAEAIQG
+514 QLDNKPITEALQG
-527 QEVAISIEGV
+527 AEVAISVEGV
-537 TVGRQIKGGD
+537 TIGRQIKGGE

-555 SDAKKLQLL
+555 SDARKLQRMN
-564 EVLNEDEKDVLNKI
+564 VLNDDEKDVLNKI
-578 FDIKRKTNKFWGM
+578 IDIKRKTNKFWGM

>member
-1 MAKPTKYTRQP
+1 MPASSKHTRQP

-23 KTSLLDYIRGSTV
+23 KTSLLDFIRGSSV

-50 TEVPIDAIY
+50 TEVPIEAIY
-59 TMCGDLLGGKKFS
+59 SMCGSLLGSKKFS

-82 GHHAFTTLRA
+82 GHHAFTTLRT

-105 DINEGFRPQT
+105 DTNEGFRPQT
-115 HESISI
+115 HESITI

-126 TPFVIAANKIDA
+126 TPFVVAANKIDA
-138 INGWQRSTSS
+138 INGWQWSDD
-148 IEVAAQRIQNQRPMT
+148 VAINRLKSQRPMT
-163 KRLFE
+163 KTLFE
-168 EKLYDLIGVIY
+168 TRLYELIGAIY

-188 FNVKDFTKTIP
+188 YNIKDFRKSIP
-199 IIPVSAK
+199 IIPLSAK

-211 PELLMILVGLA
+211 SELLMVLVGLA
-222 QRFLEEQLKSESGP
+222 QRFLEDQLTSETNAG
-236 AKGTVLEVKEDVGL
+236 KGTVLEVKEDVGL
-250 GTTVDAIIYSGML
+250 GTTVDAIIYSGIL
-263 KKEDTIILGTHD
+263 KKEDTIIFGTRN

-296 PRERFDSVKEVHAA
+296 PRERFESVKEVHAA

-317 PDLDRVV
+317 PDLDLVV
-324 PGAPLRTAHGN
+324 PGAPLRVVHGD
-335 EAELIQEIQQQ
+335 EAELIQEIKNQ
-346 SQVKIDLDKDGLYI
+346 SQVKIELNKDGLYI

-379 IHIRKVDIGNI
+379 INIRKVEIGNI
-390 SKRDITDTAAVNN
+390 SRRDIMETASLNN
-403 TLERVIFAFN
+403 PLERVIFAFN
-413 VKMLPE
+413 VKILPE
-419 AKEEAASTDVTVFNE
+419 AKEELTNTDVTVFNE

-440 IENYDEWLGKK
+440 IENYDIWQAKK
-451 KEELEKKRREDYIH
+451 KEELEKKRREDYTH

-481 PAVIGIRVL
+481 PAVIGVRVL
-490 GGRIKVDMR
+490 GGRIKVDMK
-499 LMDQDGKLIGSIKGM
+499 LIDQEGKSIGSIKGL
-514 QSENKAIAEAIQG
+514 QLDNKSIAEALQG
-527 QEVAISIEGV
+527 AEVAISIDGV
-537 TVGRQIKGGD
+537 TVGRQINGGD

-555 SDAKKLQLL
+555 SDAKKLRLMD
-564 EVLNEDEKDVLNKI
+564 VLNEDEKDVLNKI
-578 FDIKRKTNKFWGM
+578 LDIKRKTNKFWGM

>member
-1 MAKPTKYTRQP
+1 MTASSRYTRQP

-23 KTSLLDYIRGSTV
+23 KTSLLDFIRGSTV

-50 TEVPIDAIY
+50 TEVPIEAIY
-59 TMCGDLLGGKKFS
+59 AMCGDLLGGKKFS

-82 GHHAFTTLRA
+82 GHHAFTTLRT

-97 ADIAILVV
+97 ADLAILVV

-115 HESISI
+115 HESITI

-126 TPFVIAANKIDA
+126 TPFIVAANKIDA
-138 INGWQRSTSS
+138 INGWQRSDD
-148 IEVAAQRIQNQRPMT
+148 VAMNRLQSQRPMT
-163 KRLFE
+163 KTLFE
-168 EKLYDLIGVIY
+168 TKLYELIGIIY

-188 FNVKDFTKTIP
+188 FNIKDFRKSIP
-199 IIPVSAK
+199 IIPLSAK

-211 PELLMILVGLA
+211 PELLMVLVGLA
-222 QRFLEEQLKSESGP
+222 QRFLEDQLASETG
-236 AKGTVLEVKEDVGL
+236 AGKGTVLEVKEDVGL
-250 GTTVDAIIYSGML
+250 GTTVDAIIYSGVL
-263 KKEDTIILGTHD
+263 KKEDIIVFGTRG

-296 PRERFDSVKEVHAA
+296 PRERFESVKEVHAA

-317 PDLDRVV
+317 PGLDVVV
-324 PGAPLRTAHGN
+324 PGAPLRVVHGDK
-335 EAELIQEIQQQ
+335 EELIQEIKSQ
-346 SQVKIDLDKDGLYI
+346 SQVKIELDKNGLFI

-367 LEALVKESREKG
+367 LEALVKESREKA
-379 IHIRKVDIGNI
+379 IDIRKVEIGNI
-390 SKRDITDTAAVNN
+390 SRRDIMETAAINN
-403 TLERVIFAFN
+403 PLERVIFAFN
-413 VKMLPE
+413 VKILPE
-419 AKEEAASTDVTVFNE
+419 AKEELANTDVTVFNE

-440 IENYDEWLGKK
+440 MENYDLWIAKK

-465 PGMIKF
+465 PGMMKF

-481 PAVIGIRVL
+481 PAVIGVRIL
-490 GGRIKVDMR
+490 GGRIKVDMK
-499 LMDQDGKLIGSIKGM
+499 LMDQDGKNIGNIKGM
-514 QSENKAIAEAIQG
+514 QLDNKPIAEALQG
-527 QEVAISIEGV
+527 AEVAISIDGV

-555 SDAKKLQLL
+555 SDAKKLRLMD
-564 EVLNEDEKDVLNKI
+564 VLNEDEKDVLSKI
-578 FDIKRKTNKFWGM
+578 LDIKRKTNKFWGM

>member
-1 MAKPTKYTRQP
+1 MPASHKHVRQP

-59 TMCGDLLGGKKFS
+59 AMCGALLGGKKFS

-82 GHHAFTTLRA
+82 GHHAFTTLRT

-97 ADIAILVV
+97 ADLAILVV

-115 HESISI
+115 HESITI

-126 TPFVIAANKIDA
+126 TPFIIAANKIDA
-138 INGWQRSTSS
+138 INGWQRSDD
-148 IEVAAQRIQNQRPMT
+148 IAINRLQNQRPMT
-163 KRLFE
+163 KTLFE
-168 EKLYDLIGVIY
+168 TKLYELIGTIY

-188 FNVKDFTKTIP
+188 FNIKDFRKSIP
-199 IIPVSAK
+199 IIPLSAK
-206 TGEGV
+206 TGEGI

-222 QRFLEEQLKSESGP
+222 QRFLEDQLASETG
-236 AKGTVLEVKEDVGL
+236 AGKGTVLEVKEDIGL
-250 GTTVDAIIYSGML
+250 GTTVDAIIYSGIL
-263 KKEDTIILGTHD
+263 KKEDTIIFGTRD
-275 EPLVTKI
+275 EPLVSKI

-317 PDLDRVV
+317 PNLDLVI
-324 PGAPLRTAHGN
+324 PGAPLRVVHGN
-335 EAELIQEIQQQ
+335 EAELIEEIKSQ
-346 SQVKIDLDKDGLYI
+346 SQVNIELDKDGLFI

-379 IHIRKVDIGNI
+379 MNIRKVEIGNI
-390 SKRDITDTAAVNN
+390 SRRDIMETAAVNN
-403 TLERVIFAFN
+403 PLERVIFAFN
-413 VKMLPE
+413 VKILPE
-419 AKEEAASTDVTVFNE
+419 AKDELLNTDVTVFNQ

-440 IENYDEWLGKK
+440 IENYDLWLSKE
-451 KEELEKKRREDYIH
+451 KEELEKKRREDFTH
-465 PGMIKF
+465 PGMMKF

-476 FRVSH
+476 FRGSH
-481 PAVIGIRVL
+481 PAVIGVRVL
-490 GGRIKVDMR
+490 GGRIKLGMK
-499 LMDQDGKLIGSIKGM
+499 LMDVEGKSIGNIKGL
-514 QSENKAIAEAIQG
+514 QLDNKAITEALQG
-527 QEVAISIEGV
+527 AEVAISIDGV

-547 IFFTDIPE
+547 IFFTEIPE
-555 SDAKKLQLL
+555 SDAKKLRLMD
-564 EVLNEDEKDVLNKI
+564 VLNEDEKDVLNKI
-578 FDIKRKTNKFWGM
+578 LDIKRKTNKFWGM